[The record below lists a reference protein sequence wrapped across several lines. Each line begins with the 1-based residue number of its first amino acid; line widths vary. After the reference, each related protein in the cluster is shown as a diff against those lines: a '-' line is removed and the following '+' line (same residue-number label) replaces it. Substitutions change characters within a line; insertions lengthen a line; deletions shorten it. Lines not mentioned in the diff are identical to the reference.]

1 MWLFLI
7 EILKTYFQAKTGKVL
22 GYFYI
27 VIVSCSTHD
36 IRQLLIKKKKNCV
49 ILQYSPIKLRS
60 LLKNKGG

>member
-1 MWLFLI
+1 MWLFFI
-7 EILKTYFQAKTGKVL
+7 EIFKTYFQAKTSKVL

-27 VIVSCSTHD
+27 VIVGCSTHD
-36 IRQLLIKKKKNCV
+36 IKQLLIKKKKYCE